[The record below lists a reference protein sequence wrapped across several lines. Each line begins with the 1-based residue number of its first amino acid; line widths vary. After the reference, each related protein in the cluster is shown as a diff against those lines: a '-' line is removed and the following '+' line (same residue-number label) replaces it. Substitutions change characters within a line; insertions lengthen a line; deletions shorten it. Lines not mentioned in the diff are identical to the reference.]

1 MMNIHVSDVLI
12 HYTNGAVSLSSVLH
26 ELRVGLRQLYGENAP
41 RVILYGSY
49 ARDEARS
56 DSDIDLLLLFSHPI
70 QTGREITRVS
80 QLLADLNLRYE
91 VLVSVVPALEDQYQS
106 LQGPFWQNVRREGIE
121 INGY

>member
-1 MMNIHVSDVLI
+1 MNIHLSDVVI
-12 HYTNGAVSLSSVLH
+12 HYTDGTVPLKSVLH
-26 ELRVGLRQLYGENAP
+26 ELQVGLRKLYSENAP
-41 RVILYGSY
+41 RIILYGSY
-49 ARDEARS
+49 ARNEARS
-56 DSDIDLLLLFSHPI
+56 DSDIDVLLLFSHSI